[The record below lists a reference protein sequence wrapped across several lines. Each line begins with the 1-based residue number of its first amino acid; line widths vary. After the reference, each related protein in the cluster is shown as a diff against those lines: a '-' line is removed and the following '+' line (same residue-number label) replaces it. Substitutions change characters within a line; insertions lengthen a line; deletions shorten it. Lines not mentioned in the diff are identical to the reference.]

1 MSSMDYKMMME
12 SGVLRPGDMAIRRG
26 PGGLPLY
33 AIGELPDFLN
43 HSLDVLFGPQSDGS
57 CAMRPQE
64 AKRPTA
70 GGRSSA
76 RPDDSTSSLKSMMV
90 RLGLRHEDSKPS
102 MPKQPRQP
110 NPTATLEKRVQTL
123 ESLLIEEH
131 ARCEKQVEEL
141 AILRSQLK
149 SIDEL
154 QADLAIEREAGK
166 QLVQWLQEAERKMA
180 ETQGRRLTLVG
191 GPPRHTSYFP
201 EGLNK
206 EKVQGIFTV
215 KQK

>member
-43 HSLDVLFGPQSDGS
+43 HSLDVLFGPQADGS
-57 CAMRPQE
+57 LATRPQE
-64 AKRPTA
+64 TKRPTT
-70 GGRSSA
+70 GGRPSA

-90 RLGLRHEDSKPS
+90 RLGLCDEVNKPS

-123 ESLLIEEH
+123 ESLLKEEH

-141 AILRSQLK
+141 TILRSQLK

-180 ETQGRRLTLVG
+180 ETQGRRLTLVS
-191 GPPRHTSYFP
+191 GPPQKISYFP

>member
-1 MSSMDYKMMME
+1 MSSMDFKMMME

-57 CAMRPQE
+57 CATKPRE

-76 RPDDSTSSLKSMMV
+76 RPDNSTSSLKTMMV
-90 RLGLRHEDSKPS
+90 RLGLRHEHNEPS
-102 MPKQPRQP
+102 MSKQPRQP

-123 ESLLIEEH
+123 EFLLKEEH

-166 QLVQWLQEAERKMA
+166 QLVQWLQEAERQLA
-180 ETQGRRLTLVG
+180 DTQGRRLTLVG
-191 GPPRHTSYFP
+191 GPPRKTSYFP

-206 EKVQGIFTV
+206 EKVQGIFNA

>member
-1 MSSMDYKMMME
+1 MSSMDFKMMME
-12 SGVLRPGDMAIRRG
+12 SGVLRPGDTAIRRG

-33 AIGELPDFLN
+33 AIGEIPDFLN
-43 HSLDVLFGPQSDGS
+43 QSLDVLFGPQSDGS
-57 CAMRPQE
+57 CATKPQE

-70 GGRSSA
+70 EGRSSV
-76 RPDDSTSSLKSMMV
+76 RPDDSTSSLKTMMV
-90 RLGLRHEDSKPS
+90 RLGLCHEDNKPS
-102 MPKQPRQP
+102 IPKQSPQP
-110 NPTATLEKRVQTL
+110 KPTSTLEKRVQTL
-123 ESLLIEEH
+123 ESLLKEAH
-131 ARCEKQVEEL
+131 VRCQKQVEEL

-166 QLVQWLQEAERKMA
+166 QLVQWLQEAERKLA

-191 GPPRHTSYFP
+191 GPPRKTSYFP

-206 EKVQGIFTV
+206 DKVQGIFNA
-215 KQK
+215 K

>member
-1 MSSMDYKMMME
+1 MDFKMMME

-43 HSLDVLFGPQSDGS
+43 HSLDVLFGPQSDGIY
-57 CAMRPQE
+57 ATRPQE

-70 GGRSSA
+70 GGWSSA
-76 RPDDSTSSLKSMMV
+76 RPDDSTSSLKTMMV
-90 RLGLRHEDSKPS
+90 RLGLRHEHNEPS
-102 MPKQPRQP
+102 QPPQP

-123 ESLLIEEH
+123 EFLLKEEH

-154 QADLAIEREAGK
+154 KADLAIEREAGK
-166 QLVQWLQEAERKMA
+166 QLVQWLQEAERQLA
-180 ETQGRRLTLVG
+180 ESPGRRLTLVG
-191 GPPRHTSYFP
+191 GPPRKTSYFP

-206 EKVQGIFTV
+206 EKVQGIFNA